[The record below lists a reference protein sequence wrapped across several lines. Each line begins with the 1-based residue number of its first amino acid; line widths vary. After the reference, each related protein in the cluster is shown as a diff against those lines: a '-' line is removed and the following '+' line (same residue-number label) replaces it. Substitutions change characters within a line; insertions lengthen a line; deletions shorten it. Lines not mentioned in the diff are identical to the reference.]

1 MDEDILKAKNT
12 GEDPWNSDEE
22 KHALGLNYSRL
33 VECNP
38 NRVKDSMYEFVSN
51 RCRNSVRPG
60 QRTVPLEYFFEAL
73 HLGLRLVKKDIRW
86 GNYTFYYDLVI

>member
-1 MDEDILKAKNT
+1 
-12 GEDPWNSDEE
+12 
-22 KHALGLNYSRL
+22 
-33 VECNP
+33 
-38 NRVKDSMYEFVSN
+38 MYEFVSN

-86 GNYTFYYDLVI
+86 GNYTFYYDLVIYDI